1 MQTIGEKISALR
13 KQRKMTQD
21 ELAEKMGVSSQAVS
35 KWETNMSIPD
45 LPSLINLADF
55 FGITLDEL
63 VRNRKPDVR
72 LVPEEQR
79 RDINEMLLRVNVHT
93 VQGDT
98 VKVNLPLAL
107 RKIAADAKI
116 QLPKFTGSEAL
127 QSLDL
132 RMLLDLVEKGVV
144 GEIVKVE
151 TSEGDIVEVTAG
163 P

>member
-63 VRNRKPDVR
+63 VRDRKPDVR

-79 RDINEMLLRVNVHT
+79 REMERVERDERNAAIRLHAGLSTWHWTLVALWLPF
-93 VQGDT
+93 VVALMQGQRLWIGLCCAML
-98 VKVNLPLAL
+98 VCHSAFYLVNIY
-107 RKIAADAKI
+107 RWSK
-116 QLPKFTGSEAL
+116 KF
-127 QSLDL
+127 
-132 RMLLDLVEKGVV
+132 
-144 GEIVKVE
+144 
-151 TSEGDIVEVTAG
+151 
-163 P
+163 